1 MPSTARRPSPP
12 PPAPVLRS
20 PAPELGPK
28 ARRTRES
35 ILETAR
41 TLFLERGFGGTS
53 IDDITAQAGISRA
66 SFWTYFPSK
75 LDVLRALGTEVEAAG
90 FALAD
95 QFKAL
100 PRGASVDEI
109 AEWVRAYLDFLD
121 AHGAFLYA
129 AFQAAY
135 DDPETRT
142 WGLSVE
148 MLGAKEIGR
157 GVQRIRGG
165 TRPKGVDPTAE
176 GLAILSMLERFWY
189 HWRVAG
195 APLTEKSV
203 VRTLA
208 GLIWGTTQAS

>member
-1 MPSTARRPSPP
+1 MPPRARPSS

-20 PAPELGPK
+20 PAQELGPK
-28 ARRTRES
+28 ALRTRAS

-41 TLFLERGFGGTS
+41 RLFLERGFGGTS
-53 IDDITAQAGISRA
+53 IENITAEAGISRV

-75 LDVLRALGTEVEAAG
+75 LDVLRALGVEVEAAG

-95 QFKAL
+95 QLASL
-100 PRGASVDEI
+100 PRGASVEDI
-109 AEWVRAYLDFLD
+109 AEWVRAYVGFLD
-121 AHGAFLYA
+121 THGAFLYA
-129 AFQAAY
+129 AFQAAF
-135 DDPETRT
+135 DDPQTRE

-148 MLGAKEIGR
+148 LLGAKQIGR

-165 TRPKGVDPTAE
+165 SKPKGVDPTAE

-195 APLTEKSV
+195 APFTEEAV

-208 GLIWGTTQAS
+208 RMIWATAQP